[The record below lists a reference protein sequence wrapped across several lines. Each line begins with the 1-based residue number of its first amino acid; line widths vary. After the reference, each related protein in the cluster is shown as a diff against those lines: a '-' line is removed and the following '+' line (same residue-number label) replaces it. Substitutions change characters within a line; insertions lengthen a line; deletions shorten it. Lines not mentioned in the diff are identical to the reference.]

1 MDTKRT
7 GFGADALTGLELRG
21 VSKSYGAT
29 EVLSRFSLSVP
40 SGTLC
45 SLLGPSG
52 CGKTTALRIVVGLLE
67 PDEGRVVLHGRDIT
81 DLPPKERNLGMV
93 FQNYALFPHLDVFEN
108 IAYGLRR
115 RRFSERRVREEVG
128 KALELVRLDGYD
140 RRAVAELS
148 GGQQQRVALARALVI
163 NPEMLLLDEPLSN
176 LDARLRADLRDDL
189 RRIVDELR
197 ITTLFVTHD
206 QEEAMSVADIVAV
219 VRDGRL
225 EQAGAPRE
233 LYDLPATSFVADFL
247 GRVNLIPAALSADAL
262 SLLNRSLPR
271 PVTALPDGP
280 VLCAL
285 RPEKIALAPPE
296 EEGLRGVVRKS
307 TFLGPAIRFIIDAGA
322 ERPLVVE
329 QSAASARTASPGER
343 VSLRFFP
350 EDLRLF
356 GETYPEA
363 APTQKE
369 ATP

>member
-1 MDTKRT
+1 
-7 GFGADALTGLELRG
+7 
-21 VSKSYGAT
+21 
-29 EVLSRFSLSVP
+29 
-40 SGTLC
+40 
-45 SLLGPSG
+45 
-52 CGKTTALRIVVGLLE
+52 
-67 PDEGRVVLHGRDIT
+67 
-81 DLPPKERNLGMV
+81 
-93 FQNYALFPHLDVFEN
+93 
-108 IAYGLRR
+108 
-115 RRFSERRVREEVG
+115 
-128 KALELVRLDGYD
+128 
-140 RRAVAELS
+140 
-148 GGQQQRVALARALVI
+148 
-163 NPEMLLLDEPLSN
+163 
-176 LDARLRADLRDDL
+176 
-189 RRIVDELR
+189 
-197 ITTLFVTHD
+197 
-206 QEEAMSVADIVAV
+206 MSVADIVAV

-233 LYDLPATSFVADFL
+233 LYDLPATPFVADFL
-247 GRVNLIPAALSADAL
+247 GRVNLIPATLSADAL

-271 PVTALPDGP
+271 PVTTLPDGP

-343 VSLRFFP
+343 VSLRFSP